1 MPDIRKILTEIDH
14 ARAAADAKKL
24 RFTGLKEGQLVAR
37 MNAAGGTTRALSAAL
52 PMIVWQSWSSSTTP
66 GGTISYN
73 VGIHNPSPDLQIWL
87 FAHVF
92 VGPANFVADPGA
104 AVQAVDPRFPRLTE
118 PPFDGLHIAAGAT
131 ASLSFSLNVPA
142 DAEVSNYI
150 GNTFLFRADWHDV
163 GVYLERGVF
172 VFGVLAV

>member
-14 ARAAADAKKL
+14 ARAAATAKKL
-24 RFTGLKEGQLVAR
+24 SFTGLKENQLVAR
-37 MNAAGGTTRALSAAL
+37 MNAAGARALAPAL
-52 PMIVWQSWSSSTTP
+52 PMIVWQSWNSATTP

-73 VGIHNPSPDLQIWL
+73 VGIHNPSPDLQVWL

-131 ASLSFSLNVPA
+131 ASLSFSLAVPA
-142 DAEVSNYI
+142 DVEVSNYI

-163 GVYLERGVF
+163 GVYLDRGVF
-172 VFGVLAV
+172 VFGVVAV